1 MIGNWPKSRL
11 VPVSRSLVL
20 FGLLYLY
27 LWLVVEPCLICSCG
41 TVTNFPVYYKDW
53 PFFRECMSY
62 PGGLLRYVCALLPQF
77 FYYSWAGAL
86 VITGQAWAISA
97 CMGWFLRALGVP
109 GRNVLRFVPA
119 LLVLVPYA
127 QYSYHFPMITG
138 ALVSLLFGCLY
149 IAVTSH
155 SRREPLGWA
164 ARTIS
169 SGNGDSPEN
178 HGPAIP
184 RAQGLEAATRKRR
197 ASRTPLKEWYGVN
210 PLPVAVYLVLSIAS
224 YVVSAAAYL
233 PFAGLCAI
241 YELVYRRRYGLGV
254 VYLAVAA
261 FVPYVLGVLL
271 FHVSVVNAYTD
282 MLPISW
288 QVRGWASREKMIA
301 VVYALYLLPIV
312 VALVWGLAGRVFSL
326 TGNSG
331 AGTDGPQPQG
341 RKSLV
346 RSGVGSNVKSHLAG
360 VPTNKGK
367 TIVKA
372 GGPIRLAQGR
382 LGDATR
388 PVVLW
393 AVELLLV
400 LAAGGAVAAVSL
412 DRPQKGLL
420 AVHYYACQRRWPE
433 VLQAARC
440 CPDNYAVINAVDR
453 ALYHTGRLNRNMFAY
468 PQHPEALMITGED
481 HSVLYWAKFDT
492 LIDLGL
498 MNLAEKD
505 LTECMETFG
514 EHPMI
519 LQRLATID
527 LAKGK
532 IEAARIYLERLCKT
546 LFFSTWAKD
555 YLARLE
561 ADPTLAGD
569 PQIQQLR
576 AQSLRKDST
585 VFFFARE
592 PMLADLAEQGSQN
605 RMAFEYLMAWYMM
618 TKKLEPFV
626 QNLARLTE
634 FGYTEVPP
642 LYQEAAVIYTYG
654 TKKPVPLEGLTEA
667 RRRIEHFSSVFN
679 RYGRNK
685 DAALGEL
692 AKDYAGSYFFYFVY
706 ASGSMQK

>member
-1 MIGNWPKSRL
+1 MIGDWPKSCL
-11 VPVSRSLVL
+11 AHASRSLVF

-27 LWLVVEPCLICSCG
+27 LWLAVEPCLIYSCG
-41 TVTNFPVYYKDW
+41 TVTNFPVFYKDW
-53 PFFRECMSY
+53 PFFRECTSY

-77 FYYSWAGAL
+77 FYHSWAGAL
-86 VITGQAWAISA
+86 VITAQAWAISA
-97 CMGWFLRALGVP
+97 CMGWFLRVLGVP

-149 IAVTSH
+149 IATASY
-155 SRREPLGWA
+155 RWRESVGCAVPA
-164 ARTIS
+164 IA
-169 SGNGDSPEN
+169 SGNGGLPEN
-178 HGPAIP
+178 QSPAIP
-184 RAQGLEAATRKRR
+184 KAGSLEDGAPKRDESRLGTPATRRMW
-197 ASRTPLKEWYGVN
+197 ASRMRSEVWWAVN
-210 PLPVAVYLVLSIAS
+210 PLPVAVYLVLSIVS

-233 PFAGLCAI
+233 PLAGLCAV
-241 YELVYRRRYGLGV
+241 YELLYRRRYGLGV

-261 FVPYVLGVLL
+261 IVPYVVGVLL

-288 QVRGWASREKMIA
+288 QIRGWASREKMIEI
-301 VVYALYLLPIV
+301 VYAIYLLPIAI
-312 VALVWGLAGRVFSL
+312 ALVWGLTGRLFSL
-326 TGNSG
+326 ATNPGT
-331 AGTDGPQPQG
+331 GTDDAQPQG
-341 RKSLV
+341 RESPV
-346 RSGVGSNVKSHLAG
+346 RLGVGGTVKSRLAAA
-360 VPTNKGK
+360 PSHKGK
-367 TIVKA
+367 TIIKA
-372 GGPIRLAQGR
+372 GG

-388 PVVLW
+388 RGPNPAIQRGLGAITQPAVLW
-393 AVELLLV
+393 VAELLLV

-412 DRPQKGLL
+412 DRSQKALL

-433 VLQAARC
+433 VLQAARR
-440 CPDNYAVINAVDR
+440 CPDNYTVINAVDR
-453 ALYHTGRLNRNMFAY
+453 ALYHTGRLNRDMFTR

-532 IEAARIYLERLCKT
+532 IEAARVYLERLRQT

-555 YLARLE
+555 R
-561 ADPTLAGD
+561 LAGLAAD
-569 PQIQQLR
+569 PQIQQRR

-585 VFFFARE
+585 VFFYARE
-592 PMLADLAEQGSQN
+592 PMLAALVEQGQ
-605 RMAFEYLMAWYMM
+605 LQ
-618 TKKLEPFV
+618 PH
-626 QNLARLTE
+626 
-634 FGYTEVPP
+634 
-642 LYQEAAVIYTYG
+642 
-654 TKKPVPLEGLTEA
+654 GL
-667 RRRIEHFSSVFN
+667 
-679 RYGRNK
+679 
-685 DAALGEL
+685 
-692 AKDYAGSYFFYFVY
+692 
-706 ASGSMQK
+706 